1 MHRYIAREAGEEGED
16 ASLETGL
23 RGGGHFYLS
32 RYAHMPFS
40 FIFDMQLDTA
50 RSPCLWP
57 VHRPCDEDFGNGIPL
72 WNYRI
77 RIKSHVLFDEDSG
90 YGIPLWNYRIRIKS
104 HALLC
109 ILVLSLARPVAQAEN
124 LFIYDWDA
132 YWRPLH

>member
-40 FIFDMQLDTA
+40 FIFDMQLD
-50 RSPCLWP
+50 
-57 VHRPCDEDFGNGIPL
+57 EDFGDGIPV

-77 RIKSHVLFDEDSG
+77 RIKSHALFDEDSG
-90 YGIPLWNYRIRIKS
+90 HGIPLWNYRIRIKS